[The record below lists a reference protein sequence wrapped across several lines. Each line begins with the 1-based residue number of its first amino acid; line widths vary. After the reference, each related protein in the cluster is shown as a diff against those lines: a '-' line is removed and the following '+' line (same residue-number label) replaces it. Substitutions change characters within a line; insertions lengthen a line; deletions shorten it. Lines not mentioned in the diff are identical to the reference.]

1 MKTDFLRYIWDSGD
15 IQDKMTI
22 KTTEPVDYHWQNS
35 SGHHSKTV
43 TEPVEVEIL
52 IEEVFSQKEIE
63 FINSQ
68 KFLNI
73 WDKALEL
80 EDFEFLVSEFEKEME

>member
-1 MKTDFLRYIWDSGD
+1 MKTDFLRHIWDSGD

>member
-1 MKTDFLRYIWDSGD
+1 MKTDFLRHIWDSGD

-43 TEPVEVEIL
+43 VEPVEVEIL
-52 IEEVFSQKEIE
+52 IGEVFNQKEID

-68 KFLNI
+68 KFLDI